1 MFKTHLF
8 LYPKNMTMTY
18 YNRPALSC
26 FNRVISKKMTQKNN
40 INKKR
45 KEKIDELK

>member
-1 MFKTHLF
+1 
-8 LYPKNMTMTY
+8 MTMTH

-26 FNRVISKKMTQKNN
+26 FNHVISKKSTQKNN

-45 KEKIDELK
+45 MEKIY